1 MDRPI
6 VVNTMGDME
15 GRKIIQVFAL
25 IRTFSLVVSQ
35 RERMMGVMEH
45 VMVLI
50 QGEGFIKSFLKDM
63 GWTIMDQ
70 MRTLPSIDECPDPNL

>member
-50 QGEGFIKSFLKDM
+50 QGEGFTKSFLKDM

-70 MRTLPSIDECPDPNL
+70 MRTLPSIDECRGPNL